1 MFGNTACV
9 WKCAPEGGGLNAFP
23 GEGGGGGGGGG
34 EQACS
39 KLVHGRCNQI
49 EICPGGCL
57 MSVPK

>member
-34 EQACS
+34 SRLAVNLS
-39 KLVHGRCNQI
+39 MGDVTK
-49 EICPGGCL
+49 
-57 MSVPK
+57 